1 MDDDL
6 NTAEALAAIFEYVR
20 DINTAMDAGEM
31 RRRKSR
37 ARAGVSG
44 AFRCRLR
51 RAAAHRGKRPDSGD
65 AEVEAL
71 VQARNE
77 AKKARNFALSDQ
89 LRQQLLEQGIILEDT
104 KSGTRWKRKSS

>member
-6 NTAEALAAIFEYVR
+6 NTAEALAAMFEYVR
-20 DINTAMDAGEM
+20 EINSAMDAGEI
-31 RRRKSR
+31 R
-37 ARAGVSG
+37 AENRAPALEFLARFDAVFAVLQPTAESG
-44 AFRCRLR
+44 QL
-51 RAAAHRGKRPDSGD
+51 GE

-77 AKKARNFALSDQ
+77 AKKSRNFALSDQ

-104 KSGTRWKRKSS
+104 KSGTRWKRKAS